1 MKRGAL
7 ATAVVAA
14 GMLLAASGLHANQ
27 AAAGEP
33 VIVAF
38 GDSLTAGL
46 GPEKDLFP
54 AQLKRALKAR
64 GQEVKLVNAGVSG
77 DTAAAGLARL
87 MGHAD
92 DASAVIVELG
102 ANDALQGLD
111 PAATKA
117 TIEKIITELK
127 ARRLPILLAGMEAP
141 PNLGKDYVDQF
152 RALYADL
159 AQRYDLILY
168 PFFLDGVALDDQ
180 YTLGDGMHPNAEG
193 VARIVEVSCPRSRSC
208 WRAPGPKEALALPH
222 ERAGLSCKRGG
233 RRNERYAGQAKVPP
247 QRVMSQFLFAKQLT
261 ASLSALARLG
271 VADHIG
277 DKPVSAECW
286 QRRWVRM
293 RRRSSG

>member
-14 GMLLAASGLHANQ
+14 GMVLAASGLHANQ
-27 AAAGEP
+27 AAAREP

-46 GPEKDLFP
+46 DLPEKDSFP
-54 AQLKRALKAR
+54 AQLERALKAR
-64 GQEVKLVNAGVSG
+64 GQEVKVVNAGVSG

-87 MGHAD
+87 DWAMSD
-92 DASAVIVELG
+92 DASAVIVEFG

-117 TIEKIITELK
+117 TLEKIITELK
-127 ARRLPILLAGMEAP
+127 ARGLPILLAGMEAP
-141 PNLGKDYVDQF
+141 PNLGKEYVEQF

-193 VARIVEVSCPRSRSC
+193 VARIVDGILPKVEELLAKEKPR
-208 WRAPGPKEALALPH
+208 P
-222 ERAGLSCKRGG
+222 
-233 RRNERYAGQAKVPP
+233 
-247 QRVMSQFLFAKQLT
+247 
-261 ASLSALARLG
+261 
-271 VADHIG
+271 
-277 DKPVSAECW
+277 
-286 QRRWVRM
+286 
-293 RRRSSG
+293 

>member
-1 MKRGAL
+1 MARQRVIKKSKEVQKMKQGAL

-14 GMLLAASGLHANQ
+14 GMLLAASGLQANR
-27 AAAGEP
+27 AAAATP

-46 GPEKDLFP
+46 GLSEKDSFP
-54 AQLKRALKAR
+54 AQLERALKAR
-64 GQEVKLVNAGVSG
+64 GQQVKVVNAGVSG

-87 MGHAD
+87 DWAMPD

-117 TIEKIITELK
+117 TLEKIITELR
-127 ARRLPILLAGMEAP
+127 ARGLPILLAGMEAP
-141 PNLGKDYVDQF
+141 PNLGKEYVEQF

-168 PFFLDGVALDDQ
+168 PFFLDGVALDDN

-193 VARIVEVSCPRSRSC
+193 VARIVDGILPKVEELLVKAKPR
-208 WRAPGPKEALALPH
+208 P
-222 ERAGLSCKRGG
+222 
-233 RRNERYAGQAKVPP
+233 
-247 QRVMSQFLFAKQLT
+247 
-261 ASLSALARLG
+261 
-271 VADHIG
+271 
-277 DKPVSAECW
+277 
-286 QRRWVRM
+286 
-293 RRRSSG
+293 

>member
-14 GMLLAASGLHANQ
+14 GMLLAASGPPAGQ
-27 AAAGEP
+27 AAAAAP

-46 GPEKDLFP
+46 GLPEKDSFP
-54 AQLKRALKAR
+54 AQLERALKAR
-64 GQEVKLVNAGVSG
+64 GQEVKVINAGVSG
-77 DTAAAGLARL
+77 DTASAGLARL
-87 MGHAD
+87 DWAMPD

-117 TIEKIITELK
+117 TLEKIITELK
-127 ARRLPILLAGMEAP
+127 ARGLPILLAGMEAP
-141 PNLGKDYVDQF
+141 PNLGKEYVEQF

-193 VARIVEVSCPRSRSC
+193 VARIVDGILPKVEELLAKAKPR
-208 WRAPGPKEALALPH
+208 P
-222 ERAGLSCKRGG
+222 
-233 RRNERYAGQAKVPP
+233 
-247 QRVMSQFLFAKQLT
+247 
-261 ASLSALARLG
+261 
-271 VADHIG
+271 
-277 DKPVSAECW
+277 
-286 QRRWVRM
+286 
-293 RRRSSG
+293 

>member
-27 AAAGEP
+27 AAADEP

-46 GPEKDLFP
+46 GLPEKDSFP
-54 AQLKRALKAR
+54 AQLERALKAR

-87 MGHAD
+87 DWAMPD

-117 TIEKIITELK
+117 TLEKIITELK

-152 RALYADL
+152 RAIYAGL
-159 AQRYDLILY
+159 AQRYGLILY
-168 PFFLDGVALDDQ
+168 PFFLYGVALDDQ
-180 YTLGDGMHPNAEG
+180 YTLSDGMHPNAAG
-193 VARIVEVSCPRSRSC
+193 VARIVE
-208 WRAPGPKEALALPH
+208 GILPKVEEL
-222 ERAGLSCKRGG
+222 
-233 RRNERYAGQAKVPP
+233 
-247 QRVMSQFLFAKQLT
+247 
-261 ASLSALARLG
+261 LARVEAAKG
-271 VADHIG
+271 
-277 DKPVSAECW
+277 
-286 QRRWVRM
+286 
-293 RRRSSG
+293 

>member
-7 ATAVVAA
+7 GSAVVAA
-14 GMLLAASGLHANQ
+14 GILVAASGLSASQ
-27 AAAGEP
+27 AAAPTP

-46 GPEKDLFP
+46 GLPEKDSFP
-54 AQLKRALKAR
+54 AQLERALKAR

-87 MGHAD
+87 DWAMPD

-117 TIEKIITELK
+117 TLEKIITELK
-127 ARRLPILLAGMEAP
+127 ARGLPILLAGMEAP

-159 AQRYDLILY
+159 AQRYGLILY

-193 VARIVEVSCPRSRSC
+193 VARIVDGILPKVEELLAKEKPR
-208 WRAPGPKEALALPH
+208 P
-222 ERAGLSCKRGG
+222 
-233 RRNERYAGQAKVPP
+233 
-247 QRVMSQFLFAKQLT
+247 
-261 ASLSALARLG
+261 
-271 VADHIG
+271 
-277 DKPVSAECW
+277 
-286 QRRWVRM
+286 
-293 RRRSSG
+293 